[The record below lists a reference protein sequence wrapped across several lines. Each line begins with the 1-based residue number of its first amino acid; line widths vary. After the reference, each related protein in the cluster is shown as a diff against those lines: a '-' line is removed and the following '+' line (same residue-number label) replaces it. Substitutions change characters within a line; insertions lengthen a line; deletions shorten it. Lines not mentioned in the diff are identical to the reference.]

1 MNVPRLAVV
10 ILNYNGRSFLET
22 FLPFVIAHSKGHQLF
37 VADNA
42 STDDSIPFLNANFPQ
57 VQLLRNPGNYGFAK
71 GYNLALEKVKA
82 DYYVLL
88 NSDVQTTDNWIE
100 PILELLEKNPEIAAC
115 QPKILDY
122 ANPEQFEYAGAAGGY
137 IDKYAY
143 PFCRGRIFNSLE
155 TDKHQFDDTQEVFWA
170 TGACLFVR
178 SDAFWKVGGFDSDY
192 FAHMEEID
200 LCWRLKNIGYK
211 IFVEPRSSV
220 LHVGGGTLHKLS
232 AKKTFLNFRNN
243 ITTLAKNHEPRYLFF
258 KILFRLFLDGVA
270 GIKFL
275 LDGQPK
281 HMFAVLKAHF
291 NFYVWLPGII
301 RKRKSYK
308 TIIGFKFNGSK
319 IYNGN
324 IVAEHFIRNKTK
336 FEELRNGF
344 FSE

>member
-1 MNVPRLAVV
+1 MNVPKLAVV
-10 ILNYNGRSFLET
+10 ILNYNGRSFLEK
-22 FLPFVIAHSKGHQLF
+22 FLPSVIAHSKGHPIV

-42 STDDSIPFLNANFPQ
+42 STDDSIAFLHANFPQ
-57 VQLLRNPGNYGFAK
+57 VQLLKNTGNFGFAK
-71 GYNLALEKVKA
+71 GYNIALNQVNAE
-82 DYYVLL
+82 YFVLL

-100 PILELLEKNPEIAAC
+100 PILELLEKDTNIAAC

-122 ANPEQFEYAGAAGGY
+122 AKPEQFEYAGAAGGY

-155 TDKHQFDDTQEVFWA
+155 IDTHQFDDAQEVFWA
-170 TGACLFVR
+170 TGACLFIR
-178 SDAFWKVGGFDSDY
+178 AEAFWKVGGFDEDY

-211 IFVEPRSSV
+211 MYVEPKSTV

-243 ITTLAKNHEPRYLFF
+243 ISTLAKNHSPRYLLF

-291 NFYVWLPGII
+291 NFYFWLPKII
-301 RKRKSYK
+301 RKRKLYK
-308 TIIGFKFNGSK
+308 TLPGFRYSNSK
-319 IYNGN
+319 IYKGN
-324 IVAEHFIRNKTK
+324 VVAEHFIRNKNN
-336 FEELRNGF
+336 FGDLHSGF